1 MMPSN
6 KSAAPYGNS
15 LIDADHPH
23 YIGASPQ

>member
-15 LIDADHPH
+15 LIDAHHPH
-23 YIGASPQ
+23 YIGASLQ